1 MLDTITY
8 ALWFVVAI
16 SILVAVHEY
25 GHYIV
30 GKWSGM
36 KILKFSIGFGRPIWS
51 RVSGPD
57 KTEYSISSIPLGGY
71 VRFLDSREAGVSPD
85 DEGRAFDQRP
95 IPLRIA
101 TLLAGPAFN
110 FLFAIFA
117 YWALFVYGVPTL
129 VPTVGDVE
137 PDSFAY
143 EAGLQTGDRIVA
155 VNGDETPGWEA
166 TLLRMLDSM
175 VATGSI
181 PMTLQSADGDRRD
194 TVIEVGAAAR
204 QLTEPGALFD
214 GLGFKPGSSNDRA
227 PVADSFPGD
236 SPAEAAGLIV
246 GDRVV
251 AIDDKP
257 VESFG
262 ELVAIVSPLAGETV
276 SVAFD
281 RGGET
286 LVRDVTVAGDQRGD
300 NLVGVLGINVAY
312 ERSDYYYRQQFGAF
326 DSVGRA
332 IERTGEMTVFTV
344 KMLWRMVTGE
354 VSFKNISGPINI
366 AQFAGESAERGLS
379 YFLGFLAVV
388 SISLGVLNLMPI
400 PILDGGQ
407 IVYQVI
413 EGIRGTPLS
422 ERAQILGQQVGI
434 FALLMLMSFAFYN
447 DLARLFG

>member
-1 MLDTITY
+1 M
-8 ALWFVVAI
+8 
-16 SILVAVHEY
+16 
-25 GHYIV
+25 
-30 GKWSGM
+30 
-36 KILKFSIGFGRPIWS
+36 
-51 RVSGPD
+51 
-57 KTEYSISSIPLGGY
+57 
-71 VRFLDSREAGVSPD
+71 
-85 DEGRAFDQRP
+85 
-95 IPLRIA
+95 
-101 TLLAGPAFN
+101 
-110 FLFAIFA
+110 
-117 YWALFVYGVPTL
+117 
-129 VPTVGDVE
+129 
-137 PDSFAY
+137 
-143 EAGLQTGDRIVA
+143 
-155 VNGDETPGWEA
+155 
-166 TLLRMLDSM
+166 
-175 VATGSI
+175 
-181 PMTLQSADGDRRD
+181 
-194 TVIEVGAAAR
+194 GAAAR

-227 PVADSFPGD
+227 PVADGFPGD

-251 AIDDKP
+251 AIDGQS
-257 VESFG
+257 VETFG

-276 SVAFD
+276 SVEVD

-286 LVRDVTVAGDQRGD
+286 LVRDVTVAGDKRGEQV
-300 NLVGVLGINVAY
+300 VGVLGINVAY
-312 ERSDYYYRQQFGAF
+312 EQSNYYYRQQYGAI